1 MWDVGRTL
9 GKVVNHVPE
18 AGDMLTF
25 GIFIKINFK
34 LAIYLLLLIL

>member
-1 MWDVGRTL
+1 MWGVGRTL
-9 GKVVNHVPE
+9 GKLVNHVLE